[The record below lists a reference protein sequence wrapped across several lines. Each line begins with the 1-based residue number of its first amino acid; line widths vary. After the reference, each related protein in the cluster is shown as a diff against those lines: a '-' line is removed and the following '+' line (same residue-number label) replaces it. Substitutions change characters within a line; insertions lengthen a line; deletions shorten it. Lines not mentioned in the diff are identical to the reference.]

1 MKINSNFPR
10 LAIITF
16 YLLVSLFLLPSLA
29 LSEESYKSLL
39 EKARNLDKDEFFEDA
54 VKYWQKTLDANPPPD
69 IILYAKLK
77 LTNAYSRLGKLDK
90 TAEMSKA
97 LTESNPGHY
106 DSWFHL
112 ANALA
117 ALQQYSQA
125 LEAFKRTVILN
136 PKEGLGRVG
145 LAFAYFGD
153 RKPDSAI
160 EEFKKAMKIFKAKK
174 NISWYRDCRLAINQI
189 KGFARFPPHFA
200 DLWLE
205 KNIKRVQDTYLNA
218 VLDLDNLLN

>member
-1 MKINSNFPR
+1 MKFNSNSPR
-10 LAIITF
+10 LAKITF

-29 LSEESYKSLL
+29 LSEESYKSFL

-77 LTNAYSRLGKLDK
+77 LTNTYSRLGKLDK
-90 TAEMSKA
+90 TAEMSRA

-117 ALQQYSQA
+117 ALRQYSQA
-125 LEAFKRTVILN
+125 IEAFKRTVILN

-153 RKPDSAI
+153 RKPNSAI
-160 EEFKKAMKIFKAKK
+160 EEFKKAMKIFKANK
-174 NISWYRDCRLAINQI
+174 NISWYRDCRMAINQI
-189 KGFARFPPHFA
+189 KGFARFPPNFA

-205 KNIKRVQDTYLNA
+205 KNLKRVQDTYLNA
-218 VLDLDNLLN
+218 ILDLDNLLD

>member
-106 DSWFHL
+106 DSWFHH

-125 LEAFKRTVILN
+125 LEAFKQTVILN

-189 KGFARFPPHFA
+189 KGFARFPPNFA

-205 KNIKRVQDTYLNA
+205 KNLKRVQDTYLKA
-218 VLDLDNLLN
+218 VLDLESLLN

>member
-106 DSWFHL
+106 DSWFHH

-125 LEAFKRTVILN
+125 IEAFKRTVILN

-189 KGFARFPPHFA
+189 KGFARFPPNFA

-205 KNIKRVQDTYLNA
+205 KNLKRVQDTYLKA
-218 VLDLDNLLN
+218 VLDLESLLN

>member
-1 MKINSNFPR
+1 MKFNSNPPR
-10 LAIITF
+10 LAKITF
-16 YLLVSLFLLPSLA
+16 YLLVSLCLLPSLA
-29 LSEESYKSLL
+29 LSEESYKSFL

-77 LTNAYSRLGKLDK
+77 LTNTYSRLGKLDK
-90 TAEMSKA
+90 TAEMSRA

-125 LEAFKRTVILN
+125 VEAFKRTAMLK
-136 PKEGLGRVG
+136 PEEGLGRVG

-153 RKPDSAI
+153 RTPNSAI
-160 EEFKKAMKIFKAKK
+160 EEFKKAMKIFKANK
-174 NISWYRDCRLAINQI
+174 NISWYRDCRMAINQI
-189 KGFARFPPHFA
+189 KGFARFPPNFA

-205 KNIKRVQDTYLNA
+205 KNLKRVQDTYLNA
-218 VLDLDNLLN
+218 ILDLDNLLD

>member
-106 DSWFHL
+106 DSWFHH

-125 LEAFKRTVILN
+125 IEAFKRTVILN

-160 EEFKKAMKIFKAKK
+160 EEFKRAMKIFRANK

-189 KGFARFPPHFA
+189 KGFARFPPNFA

-205 KNIKRVQDTYLNA
+205 KNLKRVQDTYLKA
-218 VLDLDNLLN
+218 VLDLESLLN

>member
-1 MKINSNFPR
+1 MNFKSNSPR
-10 LAIITF
+10 LAKVAFI
-16 YLLVSLFLLPSLA
+16 LLVFLFLSPSLA
-29 LSEESYKSLL
+29 LSEESYKSFL
-39 EKARNLDKDEFFEDA
+39 EKARNLDKEEFFEDS
-54 VKYWQKTLDANPPPD
+54 VKYWQKTLDANPPPN
-69 IILYAKLK
+69 IILYANLK
-77 LTNAYSRLGKLDK
+77 LANAYSRLGKLDK
-90 TAEMSKA
+90 TAEISRA

-125 LEAFKRTVILN
+125 LEAFKQTVILN

-160 EEFKKAMKIFKAKK
+160 EEFKRAMKIFRANK
-174 NISWYRDCRLAINQI
+174 NIPWYRDCRLAINQI

-218 VLDLDNLLN
+218 VLDLDNLLD

>member
-77 LTNAYSRLGKLDK
+77 LSNAYSRLGKLDK

-160 EEFKKAMKIFKAKK
+160 EEFKKVMKIFKAKK

-189 KGFARFPPHFA
+189 KGFARFPPNFA

-205 KNIKRVQDTYLNA
+205 KNLKRVQDTYLKA
-218 VLDLDNLLN
+218 VLDLESLLN

>member
-1 MKINSNFPR
+1 MKFNSNSPR
-10 LAIITF
+10 LAKISF

-29 LSEESYKSLL
+29 LSEESYKSFL

-77 LTNAYSRLGKLDK
+77 LTNTYSRLGKLDK
-90 TAEMSKA
+90 TAEMSRA

-125 LEAFKRTVILN
+125 VEAFKRPATLK
-136 PKEGLGRVG
+136 PEEGLGRVG

-153 RKPDSAI
+153 RKPNSAI
-160 EEFKKAMKIFKAKK
+160 EEFKKAMKIFKANK
-174 NISWYRDCRLAINQI
+174 NISWYRDCRMAINQI
-189 KGFARFPPHFA
+189 KGFARFPPNFA

-205 KNIKRVQDTYLNA
+205 KNLKRVQDTYLNA
-218 VLDLDNLLN
+218 ILDLDNLLD

>member
-106 DSWFHL
+106 DSWFHH

-125 LEAFKRTVILN
+125 IEAFKRTVILN

-160 EEFKKAMKIFKAKK
+160 EEFKRAMKIFRANK
-174 NISWYRDCRLAINQI
+174 NIPWYRDCRLAINQI
-189 KGFARFPPHFA
+189 KGFARFPPNFA
-200 DLWLE
+200 DLWLG
-205 KNIKRVQDTYLNA
+205 KNLKRVQDTYLKA
-218 VLDLDNLLN
+218 VLDLESLLN

>member
-1 MKINSNFPR
+1 MKINSSFPR

-69 IILYAKLK
+69 IVLYAKLK
-77 LTNAYSRLGKLDK
+77 LTNTYSRLGNLDK
-90 TAEMSKA
+90 SAEMSKA
-97 LTESNPGHY
+97 LTESNPGNY

-112 ANALA
+112 ANSLA

-125 LEAFKRTVILN
+125 VEAFKRSVSLK
-136 PKEGLGRVG
+136 PKEALGQVG

-174 NISWYRDCRLAINQI
+174 NISWYRDCRLAINQV
-189 KGFARFPPHFA
+189 KGFARFPPNFA

-205 KNIKRVQDTYLNA
+205 KNLKRVQDTYLKT
-218 VLDLDNLLN
+218 VLNLDNLLN

>member
-1 MKINSNFPR
+1 MKFNSNSPR
-10 LAIITF
+10 LAKITF

-29 LSEESYKSLL
+29 LSEESYKSFL

-106 DSWFHL
+106 DSWFHH

-125 LEAFKRTVILN
+125 IKAFKRTATLK
-136 PKEGLGRVG
+136 PEEGLGRVG

-160 EEFKKAMKIFKAKK
+160 EEFKKAMKIFKANK
-174 NISWYRDCRLAINQI
+174 NISWYRDCRMAINQI
-189 KGFARFPPHFA
+189 KGFARFPPNFA

-205 KNIKRVQDTYLNA
+205 KNLKRVQDTYLNA
-218 VLDLDNLLN
+218 ILDLDNLLD

>member
-29 LSEESYKSLL
+29 LSEESYKSFL

-106 DSWFHL
+106 DSWFHH

-125 LEAFKRTVILN
+125 IEAFKRTATLK
-136 PKEGLGRVG
+136 PEEGLGRVG

-189 KGFARFPPHFA
+189 KGFARFPPNFA

-205 KNIKRVQDTYLNA
+205 KNLKRVQDTYLKA
-218 VLDLDNLLN
+218 VLDLESLLN

>member
-1 MKINSNFPR
+1 MKINSNFLR
-10 LAIITF
+10 LATITF
-16 YLLVSLFLLPSLA
+16 CLLVSLFLLPSLA

-77 LTNAYSRLGKLDK
+77 LTNTYSRLGKLDK
-90 TAEMSKA
+90 TAEMSRA

-125 LEAFKRTVILN
+125 VEAFKRTAALK
-136 PKEGLGRVG
+136 PEEGLGRVG

-153 RKPDSAI
+153 RKPNSAI
-160 EEFKKAMKIFKAKK
+160 EEFKKAMKIFKANK
-174 NISWYRDCRLAINQI
+174 NISWYRDCRMAINQI
-189 KGFARFPPHFA
+189 KGFARFPPNFA

-205 KNIKRVQDTYLNA
+205 KNLKRVQDTYLNA
-218 VLDLDNLLN
+218 ILDLDNLLD

>member
-1 MKINSNFPR
+1 MKFNSNSPR
-10 LAIITF
+10 LAKITF

-29 LSEESYKSLL
+29 LSEESYKSFL

-77 LTNAYSRLGKLDK
+77 LTNTYSRLGKLDK
-90 TAEMSKA
+90 TAEMSRA

-125 LEAFKRTVILN
+125 VEAFKRTAALK
-136 PKEGLGRVG
+136 PEEGLGRVG

-153 RKPDSAI
+153 RKPNSAI
-160 EEFKKAMKIFKAKK
+160 EEFKKAMKIFKANK
-174 NISWYRDCRLAINQI
+174 NISWYRDCRMAINQI
-189 KGFARFPPHFA
+189 KGFARFPPNFA

-205 KNIKRVQDTYLNA
+205 KNLKRVQDTYLKA
-218 VLDLDNLLN
+218 VLDLESLLN

>member
-1 MKINSNFPR
+1 MKFNSNSPR
-10 LAIITF
+10 LAKITF

-29 LSEESYKSLL
+29 LSEESYKSFL

-77 LTNAYSRLGKLDK
+77 LTNTYSRLGKLDK
-90 TAEMSKA
+90 TAEMSRA

-125 LEAFKRTVILN
+125 VEAFKRTAALK
-136 PKEGLGRVG
+136 PEEGLGRVG

-153 RKPDSAI
+153 RKPNSAI
-160 EEFKKAMKIFKAKK
+160 EEFKKAMKIFKANK
-174 NISWYRDCRLAINQI
+174 NISWYRDCRMAINQI
-189 KGFARFPPHFA
+189 KGFARFPPNFA

-205 KNIKRVQDTYLNA
+205 KNLKRVQDTYLNA

>member
-39 EKARNLDKDEFFEDA
+39 EKARNLDEDEFFEDA

-106 DSWFHL
+106 DSWFHH

-125 LEAFKRTVILN
+125 IEAFKRTAMLK
-136 PKEGLGRVG
+136 PEEGLGRVG

-189 KGFARFPPHFA
+189 KGFARFPPNFA

-205 KNIKRVQDTYLNA
+205 KNLKRVQDTYLKA
-218 VLDLDNLLN
+218 VLDLESLLN

>member
-1 MKINSNFPR
+1 MNFKSNSPR
-10 LAIITF
+10 LAKVAFI
-16 YLLVSLFLLPSLA
+16 LLVFLFLSPSLA
-29 LSEESYKSLL
+29 LSEESYKSFL
-39 EKARNLDKDEFFEDA
+39 EKARNLDKEEFFEDS
-54 VKYWQKTLDANPPPD
+54 VKYWQKTLDANPPPN
-69 IILYAKLK
+69 IILYANLK
-77 LTNAYSRLGKLDK
+77 LANAYSRLGKLDK
-90 TAEMSKA
+90 TAEISRT
-97 LTESNPGHY
+97 LTESNPDHY

-189 KGFARFPPHFA
+189 KGFARFPPNFA

-205 KNIKRVQDTYLNA
+205 KNLKRVQDTYLKA
-218 VLDLDNLLN
+218 VLDLESLLN

>member
-1 MKINSNFPR
+1 MKFNSNPPR
-10 LAIITF
+10 LAKITF

-29 LSEESYKSLL
+29 LSEESYKSFL
-39 EKARNLDKDEFFEDA
+39 EKARNLDKEEFFEDS

-90 TAEMSKA
+90 TAEMSRA

-106 DSWFHL
+106 DSWFHH

-125 LEAFKRTVILN
+125 IEAFKRTATLK
-136 PKEGLGRVG
+136 PEEGLNRVG

-218 VLDLDNLLN
+218 VLDLDNLLD

>member
-29 LSEESYKSLL
+29 LSEESYKSFL
-39 EKARNLDKDEFFEDA
+39 EKARNLDKEEFFEDS
-54 VKYWQKTLDANPPPD
+54 VKYWQKTLDTNPPPD

-189 KGFARFPPHFA
+189 KGFARFPPNFA
-200 DLWLE
+200 DLWLK
-205 KNIKRVQDTYLNA
+205 KNLKRVQDTYLKA
-218 VLDLDNLLN
+218 VLDLESLLN

>member
-1 MKINSNFPR
+1 MKFNSNSPR
-10 LAIITF
+10 LAKITF

-29 LSEESYKSLL
+29 LSEESYESFL

-54 VKYWQKTLDANPPPD
+54 VKYWEKTLDANPPPD

-77 LTNAYSRLGKLDK
+77 LTNTYSRLGKLDK
-90 TAEMSKA
+90 TAEMSRA

-125 LEAFKRTVILN
+125 VEAFKRTAALK
-136 PKEGLGRVG
+136 PEEGLGRVG

-153 RKPDSAI
+153 RKPNSAI

-189 KGFARFPPHFA
+189 KGFARFPPNFA

-205 KNIKRVQDTYLNA
+205 KNLKRVQDTYLKA
-218 VLDLDNLLN
+218 VLDLESLLN

>member
-1 MKINSNFPR
+1 MKFNSNPPR
-10 LAIITF
+10 LAKITF

-29 LSEESYKSLL
+29 LSEESYKSFL

-77 LTNAYSRLGKLDK
+77 LTNTYSRLGKLDK
-90 TAEMSKA
+90 TAEMSRA

-125 LEAFKRTVILN
+125 VEAFKRTAMLK
-136 PKEGLGRVG
+136 PEEGLGRVG

-153 RKPDSAI
+153 RKPNSAI
-160 EEFKKAMKIFKAKK
+160 EEFKKAMKIFKANK
-174 NISWYRDCRLAINQI
+174 NISWYRDCRMAINQI
-189 KGFARFPPHFA
+189 KGFARFPPNFA

-205 KNIKRVQDTYLNA
+205 KNLKRVQDTYLNA
-218 VLDLDNLLN
+218 LLDLDNLLD